1 MRAVLIRPL
10 LTEKMT
16 LLTEQYNK
24 YGFVVDWS
32 SNKISIAKA
41 VEEKFGVQVQDVN
54 TIKYSGKVKTQFR
67 KSGRFTGKTSRY
79 KKAIVTLKSGQ
90 KIDLFEEVK

>member
-24 YGFVVDWS
+24 YGFVVDWN